1 MAKITDRQARN
12 IKPESKAIRT
22 GITGFTLIP
31 TDRAGV
37 GRWRLRYVSP
47 TTGKRRDF
55 SMGAYPD
62 VGVATALGLASEARE
77 LIAQGIDPIDNR
89 QASKEAPTFEQAAVR
104 RWKEIKPR
112 FKSEITVQNWISSM
126 RRHVFPVIGNRKV
139 DTLRP
144 RDFAKVLQPLYDQYK
159 DTNRK
164 VHQHCDEVMRWAWAH
179 EYIQANP
186 LDAVEPLLV
195 KRSVTTV
202 HHPAMPWGDV
212 WRFVQE
218 HLSTKPITGAKA
230 CLLFLILTATR
241 SGEAR
246 GARWAEIDFE
256 NRLWTIPAQRM
267 KQDREHR
274 IPLSDAAIALLK
286 EQQEYGLHPELVF
299 PSARAKTELS
309 DMALLNILR
318 KTKAQSDTQG
328 RTATVHGFR
337 SSFRNWAADNGYSTD
352 IAERA
357 LAHSIGDQTRAAYE
371 RTDRLEARIAMMQ
384 AWADVVMTDR
394 DNVINLAEHKAG

>member
-12 IKPESKAIRT
+12 IKPESKAIPT
-22 GITGFTLIP
+22 GVTGFALVP
-31 TDRAGV
+31 TSKAGV

-47 TTGKRRDF
+47 TTGKRRDY
-55 SMGAYPD
+55 SMGSYPD
-62 VGVATALGLASEARE
+62 VGVAVALKQAREARE
-77 LIAQGIDPIDNR
+77 LIAEGLDPIEHR
-89 QASKEAPTFEQAAVR
+89 QSAQRIPTFEQAAR
-104 RWKEIKPR
+104 TRWAEIKHR
-112 FKSEITVQNWISSM
+112 FKSEITVQNWLSSM
-126 RRHVFPVIGNRKV
+126 EMHVFPHIGDRKV

-144 RDFAKVLQPLYDQYK
+144 RDFARVLQPLYDKYK

-164 VHQHCDEVMRWAWAH
+164 VHQRCDEVMKWAWAH
-179 EYIQANP
+179 ELILGNP

-195 KRSVTTV
+195 KQETTTV
-202 HHPAMPWGDV
+202 HHPSMPWADV
-212 WRFVQE
+212 WRFIKE
-218 HLSTKPITGAKA
+218 HLSGKHRTGAKA

-246 GARWAEIDFE
+246 GARWSEIDFD
-256 NRLWTIPAQRM
+256 NRIWVIPAERM
-267 KQDREHR
+267 KQTREHR
-274 IPLSDAAIALLK
+274 IPLSDAAMALLL
-286 EQQEYGLHPELVF
+286 EQKEYGLHPELVF

-318 KTKAQSDTQG
+318 KAKAKSDVKG

-337 SSFRNWAADNGYSTD
+337 SSFRNWAADNNYSTD
-352 IAERA
+352 VAERA

-384 AWADVVMTDR
+384 AWADVIMTER
-394 DNVINLAEHKAG
+394 DNVINLVEHKAG